1 MGPSP
6 EYIKEVIPL
15 SESFQVAH
23 KGSNTGGGRGNV
35 GEMAV
40 AKQKKFSS
48 DQPQRGKLSSSSE
61 SNKYFKYDRIEHIA
75 SNCCLCKFQSKP
87 LSPDCCSKETAH

>member
-48 DQPQRGKLSSSSE
+48 D
-61 SNKYFKYDRIEHIA
+61 
-75 SNCCLCKFQSKP
+75 
-87 LSPDCCSKETAH
+87 